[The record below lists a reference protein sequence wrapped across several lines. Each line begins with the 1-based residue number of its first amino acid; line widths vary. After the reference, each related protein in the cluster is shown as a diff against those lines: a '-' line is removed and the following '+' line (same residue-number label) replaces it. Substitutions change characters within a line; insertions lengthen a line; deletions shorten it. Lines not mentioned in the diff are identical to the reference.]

1 MITLGLDTT
10 AKTVTA
16 ALLSDGEPLSFF
28 SSEAKTTHSASLLP
42 AIRTLLSSASLAP
55 EDVGLFAVSAGPGS
69 FTGVRIGVATVKG
82 LAFGREVPCVGV
94 SSLAALAENASRTE
108 GAVLAAM
115 DARRG
120 QLYTARFTA
129 KDGVLIRETPDEA
142 LSAAETAKK
151 VKEAGCARVTVVGDG
166 AALAAAALE
175 REGIECL
182 SLHPLLARQNAYSVA
197 LCGYR
202 SFLAGAY
209 TSAENLLPVYLRGFT
224 GGNTEQKL

>member
-42 AIRTLLSSASLAP
+42 AIRALLAAASLGP

-94 SSLAALAENASRTE
+94 SSLAALAENASREE

-120 QLYTARFTA
+120 QLYCARFTA
-129 KDGVLIRETPDEA
+129 KDGILLRETPDAA
-142 LSAAETAKK
+142 LAAADAAAGAKA
-151 VKEAGCARVTVVGDG
+151 AGLSSVTVVGDG
-166 AALAAAALE
+166 ASLAAGALE
-175 REGIECL
+175 KEGIACRF
-182 SLHPLLARQNAYSVA
+182 LHPLLARQNAYSVA

-202 SFLAGAY
+202 SFLAGRY
-209 TSAENLLPVYLRGFT
+209 TTAEQLLPVYLRGFT
-224 GGNTEQKL
+224 GGPNEEKN

>member
-42 AIRTLLSSASLAP
+42 AIRTLLSAASLAP

-94 SSLAALAENASRTE
+94 SSLAALAENASLRRQLTE
-108 GAVLAAM
+108 ATGE
-115 DARRG
+115 DWQRE
-120 QLYTARFTA
+120 TAR
-129 KDGVLIRETPDEA
+129 KD
-142 LSAAETAKK
+142 
-151 VKEAGCARVTVVGDG
+151 
-166 AALAAAALE
+166 
-175 REGIECL
+175 
-182 SLHPLLARQNAYSVA
+182 Y
-197 LCGYR
+197 GYVYP
-202 SFLAGAY
+202 GEVIY
-209 TSAENLLPVYLRGFT
+209 DPVY
-224 GGNTEQKL
+224 K